1 MNTYNKIYNKVAT
14 AGLSALLTAFALTL
28 GSCNDYLDTESP
40 SQQTSQVIF
49 ENEGMARSA
58 LMGIYCDLT
67 NTYVYGQKMSVN
79 WQGVDDIELA
89 SGYNSD
95 PSKEMTSDT
104 GAANYYGDWYNHT
117 VQWSDIFKM
126 GERAATAVEGIRN
139 SEAFKNGSVAMQ
151 RYLGEALTLRTIAYF
166 ELVRR
171 WGDIPYKEGTS
182 ESDLSNVYAG
192 KTSRDEIYPA
202 LIRDMEEAIQY
213 LPWMG
218 EEKDYTVERIT
229 KGFARYYLNTVKN
242 NIGISL
248 IDEQIRKREELQD
261 MTESIIE
268 LKGDLLNK
276 LENIQN
282 NQELQMKKIAYC
294 LQNSGDEQV
303 ERLANRVF
311 GDTILKKIDMANYDS
326 VYKARN
332 KERGSIFIPRDSIF
346 NRKQSITSMN
356 EDNNNNNSKR
366 GSFID
371 NEKRQSINK
380 SKRQSFINKSKRSSF
395 IDNKVQRKSL
405 FKKENDIIPE
415 DVNEI
420 EG

>member
-229 KGFARYYLNTVKN
+229 KGFAKGLLARIALTAGGWSVRDGNQFPDDSNIEHYSGTASGMGEMNGFYVGRVKN
-242 NIGISL
+242 WKDYYKIAEQQCAEIIGDPKNPHHLDPDYGDIWKTVNHLDYNSYGENLFEVANGMGYNGDVGTLMGREQDGNIG
-248 IDEQIRKREELQD
+248 
-261 MTESIIE
+261 
-268 LKGDLLNK
+268 
-276 LENIQN
+276 
-282 NQELQMKKIAYC
+282 Y
-294 LQNSGDEQV
+294 
-303 ERLANRVF
+303 
-311 GDTILKKIDMANYDS
+311 
-326 VYKARN
+326 
-332 KERGSIFIPRDSIF
+332 
-346 NRKQSITSMN
+346 
-356 EDNNNNNSKR
+356 
-366 GSFID
+366 GSFGWGSSYV
-371 NEKRQSINK
+371 NSNGYYFTLSLRQTSVATMHAI
-380 SKRQSFINKSKRSSF
+380 SRSS
-395 IDNKVQRKSL
+395 VRRAMWSMRSCAATC
-405 FKKENDIIPE
+405 
-415 DVNEI
+415 
-420 EG
+420 